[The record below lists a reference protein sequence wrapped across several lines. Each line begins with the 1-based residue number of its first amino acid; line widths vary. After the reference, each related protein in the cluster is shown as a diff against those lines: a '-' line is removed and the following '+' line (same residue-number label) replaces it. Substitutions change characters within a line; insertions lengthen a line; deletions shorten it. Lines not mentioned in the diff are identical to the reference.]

1 MIFVDAS
8 YIIALIIEKDEFHEK
23 ALQLLPKIESHEK
36 VITMP
41 MVVETINLI
50 GSCNG
55 GKVGYTVYRYI
66 KDNYTI
72 INYET
77 LLDESI
83 YYFLKYD
90 GTLSLAD
97 STAIQVMKSKKIH
110 EIYSFDSDF
119 DKVEGIIRIH

>member
-97 STAIQVMKSKKIH
+97 STAIQVMKSNKIH